1 MATWTPIEN
10 AKIVGILPDYRLYK
24 QNNSD
29 SSAAKIC
36 AQNLV
41 NNDVFGI
48 LTARINNNVSEP
60 HDAIIQHIKHMDKI
74 ASGEIPPNQG
84 DEYAWASCLKL

>member
-10 AKIVGILPDYRLYK
+10 AKIVGILPDYRFYK
-24 QNNSD
+24 QSNND
-29 SSAAKIC
+29 SVAAKTC
-36 AQNLV
+36 AQFLV

-48 LTARINNNVSEP
+48 LTARINNNVKEP

-74 ASGEIPPNQG
+74 ASGIIQPSQG
-84 DEYAWASCLKL
+84 DEYAWAGCFKP